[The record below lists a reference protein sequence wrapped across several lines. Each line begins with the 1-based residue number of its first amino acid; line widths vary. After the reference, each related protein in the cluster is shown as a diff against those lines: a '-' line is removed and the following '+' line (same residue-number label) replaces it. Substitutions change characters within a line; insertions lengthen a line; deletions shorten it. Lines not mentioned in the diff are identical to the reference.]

1 MGMGWTSG
9 ALIARS
15 NGQSQLWTGRH
26 LSRNRPNDGQEV
38 EDEDE
43 GEVLLC
49 FLLWPLRGLLG
60 CQNNPMCL

>member
-1 MGMGWTSG
+1 MGVGWTSG

-15 NGQSQLWTGRH
+15 NGLSQLSTGRQ

-38 EDEDE
+38 EDEEE

-49 FLLWPLRGLLG
+49 FLLCLCGG
-60 CQNNPMCL
+60 CQNNPMSP